1 MKKFINIL
9 ILSIS
14 SLVFSQDY
22 VLNINLFKNETKI
35 DSLTLI
41 ILNKVKNTYNKIDL
55 DKVEIYQKDIDFLK
69 NDYYIETRN
78 HIILIPNINYINEV
92 VNLKIEF
99 NYLKTNKN
107 MQYIFN
113 FGLGDLTTVY
123 YSKKNIRKLKRRIG
137 KSILIEN

>member
-41 ILNKVKNTYNKIDL
+41 ILNKAKNTYNKIDL

>member
-1 MKKFINIL
+1 M
-9 ILSIS
+9 LSIT
-14 SLVFSQDY
+14 SLVFSQDS
-22 VLNINLFKNETKI
+22 VLNIDLFENESKI

-41 ILNKVKNTYNKIDL
+41 TLNKVNNTYNKIDL
-55 DKVEIYQKDIDFLK
+55 DKVEIHQNDIDFSK

-99 NYLKTNKN
+99 NYLKKN

-123 YSKKNIRKLKRRIG
+123 YSKKIIRKLKRRIR
-137 KSILIEN
+137 KSILIED

>member
-1 MKKFINIL
+1 M
-9 ILSIS
+9 LSIT
-14 SLVFSQDY
+14 SLVFSQDS
-22 VLNINLFKNETKI
+22 VLNIDLFENESKI

-41 ILNKVKNTYNKIDL
+41 TLNKVNNTYNKIDL
-55 DKVEIYQKDIDFLK
+55 DKVEIHQNDIDFSK

-78 HIILIPNINYINEV
+78 HIILIPNINYIKEV

-99 NYLKTNKN
+99 NYLKKN

-123 YSKKNIRKLKRRIG
+123 YSKKIIRKLKRRIR
-137 KSILIEN
+137 KSILIED